1 MDSALSSVTE
11 FFASF
16 SSCRIERP
24 STSATFYEKIHL
36 YPYSIET
43 ARKSAMYDRVGST
56 KPDSIILSGDIL
68 TFDDTGES
76 YIVSTMMYDRIY
88 GGIVRK
94 QLNLV
99 KVLEFVTVKSLTESL
114 VDGYKQITSTVVLAN
129 TPFAYKQIE
138 TSENKELG
146 TIKNVFYGIFP
157 VDYIFQKENFV
168 ETSFGNFTLIEKVL
182 REDGLATWI
191 MGEERSDVL

>member
-11 FFASF
+11 FFAAF
-16 SSCRIERP
+16 SSCRINRP

-43 ARKSAMYDRVGST
+43 ARKSTMYDRVGST
-56 KPDSIILSGDIL
+56 KPGSIILSGDVL
-68 TFDDTGES
+68 NFDDTGES
-76 YIVSTMMYDRIY
+76 YIVSTVMHDRIY

-99 KVLEFVTVKSLTESL
+99 RVLEFVTVKSLVESI
-114 VDGYKQITSTVVLAN
+114 VEDYKQITSTVVLADI
-129 TPFAYKQIE
+129 PFAYKQIE

-146 TIKNVFYGIFP
+146 TIKNLFYGLFP
-157 VDYIFQKENFV
+157 YNYVFQKENIV
-168 ETSFGNFTLIEKVL
+168 ETSFGDFTLMEQVL
-182 REDGLATWI
+182 KEEGLSTWI